1 MKLSIVATLY
11 RSEPDVEEFCQRASA
26 AARQVAGSDYEIV
39 LVNDGSPDDSL
50 QRPYTIVR
58 RVYNRSGG

>member
-11 RSEPDVEEFCQRASA
+11 QSSSYIAEFYQRACA
-26 AARQVAGSDYEIV
+26 CARHVAGEDFEIV

-50 QRPYTIVR
+50 SWQSSFQKMTITL
-58 RVYNRSGG
+58 S